1 MTKNTTSTKKLK
13 IAFVLD
19 DGFDSIDGVQRN
31 ILSLGEW
38 LEKNGHSVKYLVGQ
52 TKRTDIKNIIV
63 LSKNLRVRYN
73 GNVLSISLYSSKKKI
88 KEVLSKEKF
97 DVIHVQM
104 PYSPF
109 MGARVISQAY
119 KDSLIAGTFH
129 ILPYRKFHNIGNH
142 LLGIW
147 LSKNIK
153 KIDLRYSVSKPA
165 AEFAKKTHNFDSQ
178 ILSNPVDIDHF
189 SRPMKSSVDK
199 NVKNIV
205 FLGRLVPRKGCM
217 ELLKA
222 FKILKQDNLVND
234 DFTLHICGKGYQ
246 EYDLKKYAEANN
258 LSANIVFHGFVSE
271 EQKIG
276 FLQNA
281 DVAIFPS
288 NRGESFGIVLI
299 EAMAAKAKVV
309 LAADNDGYKSVMGDI
324 DEAIFDPYSSK
335 TLANLIAKYLN
346 SDDLS
351 NQLHLK
357 QQDLVKKFDINLVG
371 KKLVDDYYGYIDK
384 KFS

>member
-1 MTKNTTSTKKLK
+1 MTKSTTKAKKLK
-13 IAFVLD
+13 VAFVLD

-31 ILSLGEW
+31 ILSLGGW
-38 LEKNGHSVKYLVGQ
+38 LEDNGHSVKYLVGQ

-63 LSKNLRVRYN
+63 LSKNLRVKYN

-88 KEVLSKEKF
+88 KEVLAKEKF
-97 DVIHVQM
+97 DVIHIQM

-109 MGARVISQAY
+109 MGAKVISQAY
-119 KDSLIAGTFH
+119 KNSLIAGTFH

-142 LLGIW
+142 LLGFW

-165 AEFAKKTHNFDSQ
+165 ALFAKKTHNFDSQ
-178 ILSNPVDIDHF
+178 ILSNPVDINQF
-189 SRPMKSSVDK
+189 SHPVKSNIDK
-199 NVKNIV
+199 NIQNIV
-205 FLGRLVPRKGCM
+205 FLGRLVPRKGCL

-222 FKILKQDNLVND
+222 FKILKQDNLING

-246 EYDLKKYAEANN
+246 ENDLKKYSEANN
-258 LSANIVFHGFVSE
+258 LSSNIVFHGFVSE
-271 EQKIG
+271 DQKIN

-281 DVAIFPS
+281 DLAIFPS

-299 EAMAAKAKVV
+299 EAMAARAKVV

-324 DEAIFDPYSSK
+324 KEAIFDPYNSDG
-335 TLANLIAKYLN
+335 LAQLIAKYLN

-351 NQLHLK
+351 RKLHSK
-357 QQDLVKKFDINLVG
+357 QQNLVKKFDINLVG
-371 KKLVDDYYGYIDK
+371 NQLVDDYYSHIDK

>member
-1 MTKNTTSTKKLK
+1 MTKSTTKPKKLK
-13 IAFVLD
+13 VAFVLD

-38 LEKNGHSVKYLVGQ
+38 LENNGHSVKYLVGQ

-73 GNVLSISLYSSKKKI
+73 GNVLSISLYSSTKKI
-88 KEVLSKEKF
+88 KDVLAKEKF
-97 DVIHVQM
+97 DVVHVQM

-109 MGARVISQAY
+109 MGAKVIKQAY
-119 KDSLIAGTFH
+119 KDSLIVGTFH

-142 LLGIW
+142 LLGVW

-153 KIDLRYSVSKPA
+153 KIDLRYSVSMPA
-165 AEFAKKTHNFDSQ
+165 AIFAKKTHNFDSQ

-189 SRPMKSSVDK
+189 SSPVKSSVDK
-199 NVKNIV
+199 NVENIV

-222 FKILKQDNLVND
+222 FKILKQNNLINR

-246 EYDLKKYAEANN
+246 ENDLKKYAEANN
-258 LSANIVFHGFVSE
+258 ISTNVVFHGFVSE
-271 EQKIG
+271 EEKIG

-281 DVAIFPS
+281 DLAIFPS

-309 LAADNDGYKSVMGDI
+309 LCADNDGYKSVMGDI
-324 DEAIFDPYSSK
+324 KEAIFDPYNSES
-335 TLANLIAKYLN
+335 LANLIAKYLN
-346 SDDLS
+346 SKEFS
-351 NQLHLK
+351 SQLHTK
-357 QQDLVKKFDINLVG
+357 QQNLVKKFDINLIG
-371 KKLVDDYYGYIDK
+371 EKLVDDYTNYLNK
-384 KFS
+384 KSS